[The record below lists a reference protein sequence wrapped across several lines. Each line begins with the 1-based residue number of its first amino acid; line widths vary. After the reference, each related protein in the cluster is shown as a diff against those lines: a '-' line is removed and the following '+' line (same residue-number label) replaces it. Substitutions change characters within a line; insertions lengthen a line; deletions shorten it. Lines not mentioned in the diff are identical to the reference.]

1 MENTKFAKLANYS
14 NGKNPEAY
22 RKERLCSVLDTLSE
36 LLKVDFGSITI
47 KFHEGKWNPK
57 IEIERRVVE
66 ELKK

>member
-14 NGKNPEAY
+14 NGKNSDNN
-22 RKERLCSVLDTLSE
+22 RKDRLCSVLDSLGE

-57 IEIERRVVE
+57 IEIERRIVE
-66 ELKK
+66 EVKK